1 MHMGVSLI
9 RRDGIGEAMSERAGG
24 VATTPGAG
32 PDESADVLPDAGSA
46 LDPSEAF
53 APLGNE
59 VRVRVLAALLA
70 PEGEERVVPRTK
82 TFSELFEASGADTTA
97 GFAYHL
103 RQLTDHY
110 LREVEDGYT
119 FTDAGLRVA
128 RAIVS
133 GAYTDSVD
141 RDPVTVGDPCPF
153 CGEETL
159 EAGGSDNTVAVSCTA
174 CGRDVLSLSFPPG
187 GHRTH
192 DDEAL
197 PGAFDRLHRH
207 RVALMTRGSCPEC
220 GGASRARVEYAD
232 AGGEGGEAGSDGPES
247 DDARPVRLALDC
259 GACGYAL
266 RCPVT
271 LAVLDHPAV
280 VSFYHDRGVDVRDRP
295 IWNVGSEW
303 TEGVLSDDPWC
314 VRVATELDGEG
325 LALLVGADGSVVEY
339 EEYAVG
345 TAS

>member
-1 MHMGVSLI
+1 
-9 RRDGIGEAMSERAGG
+9 MSERAGG
-24 VATTPGAG
+24 VAAESGVDVGPEDAGGAL
-32 PDESADVLPDAGSA
+32 PDEASAV
-46 LDPSEAF
+46 DPSEAF

-59 VRVRVLAALLA
+59 TRVRVLAALLS
-70 PEGEERVVPRTK
+70 PEGEEGVGNEVAPRTR

-110 LREVEDGYT
+110 LREVEGGYT

-141 RDPVTVGDPCPF
+141 RDPVPVGDPCPF
-153 CGEETL
+153 CDGETL
-159 EAGGSDNTVAVSCTA
+159 VAGAADNTVAVSCTA
-174 CGRDVLSLSFPPG
+174 CERDVLSLSFPPG
-187 GHRTH
+187 GHRSH
-192 DDEAL
+192 DDDSL
-197 PGAFDRLHRH
+197 PAAFDRLHRH

-220 GGASRARVEYAD
+220 GGASDSRVEYARE
-232 AGGEGGEAGSDGPES
+232 EGDEMD
-247 DDARPVRLALDC
+247 DDADPSRPVRLELECA
-259 GACGYAL
+259 ACGYAM

-280 VSFYHDRGVDVRDRP
+280 VSFYHDHSVDVRERP
-295 IWNVGSEW
+295 IWNVGPEW

-314 VRVATELDGEG
+314 VRVATELDGDG
-325 LALLVGADGSVVEY
+325 LELLVGADGSVVEY
-339 EEYAVG
+339 EEYAAG